1 MLNIN
6 WQDQREITALPTA
19 INLLPASQHLD
30 VCVCEWVSVS
40 VHSFIHLQDKKCEWR
55 GRWVDG
61 WMTGESVE
69 CLLPPC
75 ISVIAG
81 DNVVY
86 RRGSCSSCDS
96 SSFCVTKH
104 THTHT
109 LQGGLT
115 AALIASWHHCNNS
128 ASFSEMI
135 IGENPW
141 LLSQVH
147 YIMPASQSAS
157 RPPSTLCYVSPLWQP
172 AVIFF
177 YFSGRASQCQPHE
190 IYTLYTP
197 RMLPHQ
203 ALTTPRNIPI
213 SPELWR

>member
-1 MLNIN
+1 MLFIGGAAVPHV
-6 WQDQREITALPTA
+6 TARPFA
-19 INLLPASQHLD
+19 LLS
-30 VCVCEWVSVS
+30 
-40 VHSFIHLQDKKCEWR
+40 
-55 GRWVDG
+55 
-61 WMTGESVE
+61 T
-69 CLLPPC
+69 
-75 ISVIAG
+75 
-81 DNVVY
+81 
-86 RRGSCSSCDS
+86 
-96 SSFCVTKH
+96 H

-172 AVIFF
+172 AVIFLF
-177 YFSGRASQCQPHE
+177 LRQSFTMSTTRNLYI
-190 IYTLYTP
+190 IYTTYASTPSAHYSPQHPHQSRVVEIKGAPQKITLSPKEWGNVGHCDTGGNSVHTHNLFLYYQQRLWPRINDNCSLCKLYHEADNPRRLLQCKEPATP
-197 RMLPHQ
+197 RIRP
-203 ALTTPRNIPI
+203 
-213 SPELWR
+213 